1 MRTPR
6 CYVTA
11 AALFAVIFG
20 SAMAHAQVSPAPSR
34 DTANSSA
41 KVAPKSDEGT
51 GANPSKVSKN
61 ERTRA
66 SSVTPAPSKDTANS
80 SAKASKKKTA
90 SSVAPAP
97 TKDTAN
103 SSAKIAPKSDE
114 GTGANPS
121 RAKTP

>member
-1 MRTPR
+1 MRTAR
-6 CYVTA
+6 RYATA

-66 SSVTPAPSKDTANS
+66 SSIAPAASKDTANS
-80 SAKASKKKTA
+80 SLKGSKKKAA

-97 TKDTAN
+97 STDTAN
-103 SSAKIAPKSDE
+103 SSAKTAPKSDE

-121 RAKTP
+121 RSKTP